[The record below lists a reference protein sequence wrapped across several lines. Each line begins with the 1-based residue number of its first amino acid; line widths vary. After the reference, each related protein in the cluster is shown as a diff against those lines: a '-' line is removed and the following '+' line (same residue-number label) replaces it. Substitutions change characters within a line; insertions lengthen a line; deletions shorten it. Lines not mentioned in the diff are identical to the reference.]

1 MFSSP
6 TPEQKAAAAAD
17 RAASR
22 GTIEDAKKTI
32 TTALNSLKVDSAKED
47 YEPAKKLYKDGL
59 DWLKAHPTASPD
71 DIKDYMTNLTSA
83 PLLQSLRFR
92 GTYYMYLNIVQNQ
105 LDRRMKELEEK
116 NPSLLPAAKE
126 LADPAI
132 AYRDTI
138 KSWLEQ
144 GRMTLLPDDY
154 KDKTNEIQEKTIG
167 LDGKEDHFQ
176 INAFFDNKQLQS
188 IVVSKQAEENTINI
202 PRLLG
207 KIAKYLGIALLL
219 VILCWGGFLGACYST
234 NLNLYRSFEFR
245 LFYAIYGALFWI
257 FVVPYELVYRKWW
270 LGETA
275 ELHGYIPLV
284 EGPLETWSWV
294 GKTFFFFLER
304 KPMVNMT
311 A

>member
-6 TPEQKAAAAAD
+6 TPEQKAAAVAD

-22 GTIEDAKKTI
+22 GSIEDAKKTI
-32 TTALNSLKVDSAKED
+32 TRGLDTLKGESAKED

-59 DWLKAHPTASPD
+59 DWLKAHPTSSPD

-83 PLLQSLRFR
+83 PLLQSLRTR
-92 GTYYMYLNIVQNQ
+92 GLYYMYLNIFQEN

-116 NPSLLPAAKE
+116 KSPLLPVAKE

-138 KSWLEQ
+138 KSWLEKGQ
-144 GRMTLLPDDY
+144 LTLLPDDY
-154 KDKTNEIQEKTIG
+154 EDKAKEIKETMTGSNE
-167 LDGKEDHFQ
+167 KEDHFQ
-176 INAFFDNKQLQS
+176 IRAFLDDKQLQT
-188 IVVSKQAEENTINI
+188 IVVTKQAEDNQINI
-202 PRLLG
+202 PRLIG
-207 KIAKYLGIALLL
+207 TITKYLGIALLL

-234 NLNLYRSFEFR
+234 NLNIYRSFEFR
-245 LFYAIYGALFWI
+245 LYYAIYGALFWI
-257 FVVPYELVYRKWW
+257 FVVPYELVYQKWW
-270 LGETA
+270 LGKKA

-284 EGPLETWSWV
+284 EGPITNWSWV
-294 GKTFFFFLER
+294 GKTFFFFLEK
-304 KPMVNMT
+304 KPIVTMT